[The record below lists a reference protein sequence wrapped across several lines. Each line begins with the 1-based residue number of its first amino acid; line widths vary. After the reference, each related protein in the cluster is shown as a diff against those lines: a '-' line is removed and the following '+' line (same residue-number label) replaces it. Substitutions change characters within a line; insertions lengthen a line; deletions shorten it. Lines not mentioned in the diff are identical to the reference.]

1 MMRTLLTAA
10 LLTLFTSVT
19 IAELPAGY
27 WPVEKTQPILDTTMR
42 LQLDPD
48 LSHLS
53 EAESR
58 AVGELLAAGA
68 IIHELYEKQRHAQ
81 AHDAKLALVELH
93 RKSGETV
100 ATQNLLDLF
109 HLSKG
114 PIATTLD
121 NERLAFV
128 PVDAEH
134 PGKNIY
140 PAGLQRDEIDAYLD
154 AHPAQASEILDLRSV
169 VRRAISENIAA
180 DLARLDEFPEI
191 DALHIGLRPRL
202 EGLSDDASA
211 FYAVPYA
218 LAYATELR
226 QVRLHLNAAA
236 DHIATET
243 PDFAAYLRNRGRDLL
258 SGNYESGD
266 ASWVTGDFDGLNIQ
280 IGSYET
286 YDDSL
291 LGVKATYAASIL
303 ARDEEKSRSLD
314 EALAGLQAIEN
325 SLPYDHAKQVSSRI
339 PVGVYNIIADFGQSR
354 GANTATIL
362 PNDVDITRKYG
373 RTILLRYNIMANPA
387 IFANRKKSFDAVV
400 DPCCSN
406 HLTFEGGFNRTL
418 WHEVGHYLGVAKT
431 ADGRNLGEALADTA
445 DLIEEMKSD
454 LVSLYAVPALQ
465 LSGYHSDETVRAH
478 YADGIRRTLQSVKPR
493 PSQAY
498 QTMQLMQFNFYIEYG
513 LLEPGT
519 ESGLLVINYNRYHE
533 TVTQLLRQVLQIQ
546 YAGDYE
552 QAQEFVARWSYWDDK
567 LHGDIAERMNS
578 AGGYRRTLIRY
589 GALND

>member
-1 MMRTLLTAA
+1 MRTFLAATLFA
-10 LLTLFTSVT
+10 LLTSVAA
-19 IAELPAGY
+19 AELPTGY
-27 WPVEKTQPILDTTMR
+27 WPADKTQPILDTTMR
-42 LQLDPD
+42 LTLDPD

-58 AVGELLAAGA
+58 AVDELLAAGA
-68 IIHELYEKQRHAQ
+68 IIHKLYENQRHEQ

-93 RKSGETV
+93 HKNGETV

-109 HLSKG
+109 YLSKG
-114 PIATTLD
+114 PIATTLE

-128 PVDAEH
+128 PVEAEH

-140 PAGLQRDEIDAYLD
+140 PAGLQRGEIDTYLD
-154 AHPAQASEILDLRSV
+154 AQPTQAGEILGLRNV
-169 VRRAISENIAA
+169 VRRASAENIAA

-191 DALHIGLRPRL
+191 DALHIGLRARL
-202 EGLSDDASA
+202 ESLTKNASA

-218 LAYATELR
+218 LAYAADLR
-226 QVRLHLNAAA
+226 RVRQHLNAAA
-236 DHIATET
+236 DHVAMET

-258 SGNYESGD
+258 SGDYESGD
-266 ASWVTGDFDGLNIQ
+266 ASWVSGDFGNLNIQ

-303 ARDEEKSRSLD
+303 ARDEEKSRSLID
-314 EALAGLQAIEN
+314 ALAGLQAIEN

-362 PNDVDITRKYG
+362 PNDADFTRKYG

-400 DPCCSN
+400 DPCCN
-406 HLTFEGGFNRTL
+406 DHLTSEGGFNRTL
-418 WHEVGHYLGVAKT
+418 WHEVGHYLGVATT
-431 ADGRNLGEALADTA
+431 ANGRNLDEALADTA
-445 DLIEEMKSD
+445 DLFEEMKSD
-454 LVSLYAVPALQ
+454 LVSLYAIPALHS
-465 LSGYHSDETVRAH
+465 SGFHDDDTARAH
-478 YADGIRRTLQSVKPR
+478 FADGIRRTLQSVKPR

-498 QTMQLMQFNFYIEYG
+498 QTMQLMQFNFYVEYG

-552 QAQEFVARWSYWDDK
+552 QAREFVERWSYWDDK
-567 LHGDIAERMNS
+567 VHGDIAERMNG

-589 GALND
+589 SALND

>member
-1 MMRTLLTAA
+1 MMRIFLTVIFLAA
-10 LLTLFTSVT
+10 FTSVAM
-19 IAELPAGY
+19 AELPTGY
-27 WPVEKTQPILDTTMR
+27 WPVEKTQPILDRTMR
-42 LQLDPD
+42 LTLDPD
-48 LSHLS
+48 LSQLS

-58 AVGELLAAGA
+58 AVDELLAAGA
-68 IIHELYEKQRHAQ
+68 VIHELYEKQRHAQ
-81 AHDAKLALVELH
+81 AQDAKLALVELH
-93 RKSGETV
+93 QKSGKTV

-128 PVDAEH
+128 PVDKEH

-140 PAGLQRDEIDAYLD
+140 PAGLQRDEIDAYLV
-154 AHPAQASEILDLRSV
+154 AHPTQASEILGLRSV
-169 VRRAISENIAA
+169 VRRASAENIAA
-180 DLARLDEFPEI
+180 DLARLDVFPEI

-202 EGLSDDASA
+202 EGLGDDTGA
-211 FYAVPYA
+211 FYSVPYA

-226 QVRLHLNAAA
+226 QVRLHLNTAA
-236 DHIATET
+236 DHIAMET

-266 ASWVTGDFDGLNIQ
+266 ASWVTGDFGGLNIQ

-303 ARDEEKSRSLD
+303 ARDEEKSRSLID
-314 EALAGLQAIEN
+314 ALAGLQEIED
-325 SLPYDHAKQVSSRI
+325 SLPYDHARQVSSRI

-362 PNDVDITRKYG
+362 PNDADFTRKYG

-400 DPCCSN
+400 DPCCKD
-406 HLTFEGGFNRTL
+406 HLTSEGGFNRTL

-431 ADGRNLGEALADTA
+431 ADGRNLDEALADTA
-445 DLIEEMKSD
+445 DLLEEMKSD
-454 LVSLYAVPALQ
+454 LV
-465 LSGYHSDETVRAH
+465 DESARAH

-498 QTMQLMQFNFYIEYG
+498 QTMQLMQFNFYMEYG
-513 LLEPGT
+513 LLEPGP
-519 ESGLLVINYNRYHE
+519 ESGLLVMNYNRYHE
-533 TVTQLLRQVLQIQ
+533 TVAELLRQVLQIQ

-552 QAQEFVARWSYWDDK
+552 QAQEFVERWSYWDDK
-567 LHGDIAERMNS
+567 LHRDIAERMNG

>member
-1 MMRTLLTAA
+1 MRTFLAATLVA
-10 LLTLFTSVT
+10 LLTSVAV
-19 IAELPAGY
+19 AELPTGY
-27 WPVEKTQPILDTTMR
+27 WPADKTQPILDSTMR
-42 LQLDPD
+42 LTLDPD

-53 EAESR
+53 KAESS
-58 AVGELLAAGA
+58 AVDELLAAGA
-68 IIHELYEKQRHAQ
+68 IIHKLYENQRHEQ
-81 AHDAKLALVELH
+81 AHDSKLALVELH
-93 RKSGETV
+93 RKSGETA

-109 HLSKG
+109 YLSKG

-121 NERLAFV
+121 NQRLAFV

-140 PAGLQRDEIDAYLD
+140 PAGLQRGEIDAYLD
-154 AHPAQASEILDLRSV
+154 AHPTQANEILSLRSV
-169 VRRAISENIAA
+169 VRRASAENIAA
-180 DLARLDEFPEI
+180 DLAWLDDFPEI
-191 DALHIGLRPRL
+191 DALHIGLRTRL
-202 EGLSDDASA
+202 ESLSEDASA

-218 LAYATELR
+218 LAYAAELR
-226 QVRLHLNAAA
+226 RVRQHLNTAA
-236 DHIATET
+236 DHVAMET

-258 SGNYESGD
+258 SGDYESGD
-266 ASWVTGDFDGLNIQ
+266 ASWVSGDFGNLNIQ

-303 ARDEEKSRSLD
+303 ARDEEKSRSLMD
-314 EALAGLQAIEN
+314 ALAGLQAIEN

-362 PNDVDITRKYG
+362 PNDADFTRKYG
-373 RTILLRYNIMANPA
+373 RTILLRYNIMAHPA
-387 IFANRKKSFDAVV
+387 IFANRKKSFDAVI
-400 DPCCSN
+400 DACCN
-406 HLTFEGGFNRTL
+406 DHLTSEGGFNRTL

-431 ADGRNLGEALADTA
+431 ADGQNLSEALADTA
-445 DLIEEMKSD
+445 DLFEEMKSD
-454 LVSLYAVPALQ
+454 LVSLYAIQALHS
-465 LSGYHSDETVRAH
+465 SGFHDDDTARAH

-498 QTMQLMQFNFYIEYG
+498 QTMQLMQFNFYMEYG

-533 TVTQLLRQVLQIQ
+533 IVTRLLRQVLQIQ

-552 QAQEFVARWSYWDDK
+552 QAREFVARWSYWNDK
-567 LHGDIAERMNS
+567 VHGDIAERLNG

-589 GALND
+589 SALND